1 MSFNEMRAFLRYF
14 GFDIDEMIDI
24 QLNDTEDLMLTFESP
39 YNYNPSS
46 INMTLNDNE
55 PENNNSDINESVSA
69 GENTLQA
76 AGNQIIMALLA
87 LLAIGVGGLKR
98 RL

>member
-1 MSFNEMRAFLRYF
+1 MRAFLRYF

-24 QLNDTEDLMLTFESP
+24 HLDDTEALMLTFESP

-46 INMTLNDNE
+46 LNITLNDNKK
-55 PENNNSDINESVSA
+55 PENNSDIPSINKTVSA
-69 GENTLQA
+69 ASEKTLPA
-76 AGNQIIMALLA
+76 TGNPIAVALLA
-87 LLAIGVGGLKR
+87 LLAVGVGGLKR